1 MKEIKEAIRNNKK
14 VILIGT
20 LVLLLVLLGTTFAYL
35 TKTLNGNKEYIVR
48 AGSLNLVLTEPND
61 LTFEKIIPIEDEE
74 GLALDGFE
82 FSVENKGSAVTDYTV
97 YLDDVELSNGE
108 TRMPDAYIRYSL
120 DVDGVKGSPKDL
132 QSMGSNPERVVT
144 TGTLKQ
150 NGKKNYVL
158 RIWIEYN
165 TTREQASGKT
175 FKGKLRVVASPAPKP
190 NMMKAFRFN
199 TSNYKNVV
207 KVVTQDTL
215 TEPSNVT
222 YSEDLSEAGDG
233 SIMAY
238 VDSNNVL
245 TIAEE
250 GGVFAGQYIKF
261 SSMSAVT
268 DIDLTHLD
276 TSNVTDMSYMF
287 SACANLTNLNF
298 GDFDTSSVTSMSS
311 MFTGCSKL
319 TSIDLSKFDTSNATS
334 LSYMFNGC
342 KSLTSL
348 DLSKFDTSM
357 VTTMASMFA
366 GCKSLTSLDL
376 SKFDTSKVTNMN
388 NMFNNCSSLTSL
400 NLVAFNTSNL
410 TDASYMFFACSSLSS
425 LNLTGFDTSKVT
437 NMNSMF
443 NNCSG
448 LTSLNLTSFNTSKV
462 TNMNSMF
469 SGCSSLTSL
478 DVSNFDTSNVTK
490 MSDMFG
496 NCRSLTSLN
505 LTSFDTSKVTNM
517 RVMFFG
523 DSKITAIYVSSK
535 WIIASG
541 CNTDS
546 MFSLCGVSSVTV
558 V

>member
-1 MKEIKEAIRNNKK
+1 MKEAIKNNKK
-14 VILIGT
+14 VILIGV

-35 TKTLNGNKEYIVR
+35 TKTLNGDKEYIVR

-97 YLDDVELSNGE
+97 YLDDVELSSGE

-150 NGKKNYVL
+150 NGKKSYVL
-158 RIWIEYN
+158 RLWIEYN

-175 FKGKLRVVASPAPKP
+175 FKGKIRVVASPAPKQ

-222 YSEDLSEAGDG
+222 YSEDVSEAGDG

-238 VDSNNVL
+238 VDSDNVL

-250 GGVFAGQYIKF
+250 GGVIAGQYIKF

-298 GDFDTSSVTSMSS
+298 GDFDTSSVINMDS

-319 TSIDLSKFDTSNATS
+319 TSIDLSKFDTSNVMK
-334 LSYMFNGC
+334 LGYMFNGC
-342 KSLTSL
+342 SSLTSI

-376 SKFDTSKVTNMN
+376 SKLDTSKVTNMN
-388 NMFNNCSSLTSL
+388 NMFNNCSSLLTLNVTS
-400 NLVAFNTSNL
+400 FDTSNL
-410 TDASYMFFACSSLSS
+410 KDASYMFFMCS
-425 LNLTGFDTSKVT
+425 
-437 NMNSMF
+437 
-443 NNCSG
+443 
-448 LTSLNLTSFNTSKV
+448 
-462 TNMNSMF
+462 
-469 SGCSSLTSL
+469 
-478 DVSNFDTSNVTK
+478 
-490 MSDMFG
+490 
-496 NCRSLTSLN
+496 SLTSLN
-505 LTSFDTSKVTNM
+505 LTSFDTSKVTTMKN
-517 RVMFFG
+517 MFFG
-523 DSKITAIYVSSK
+523 CSKITIINVSSK

-541 CNTDS
+541 CTTDD